1 MQAEICPTLAVI
13 AVEIIGD
20 KLVEPNETFYLDLS
34 NLMVGSLGADVRMLT
49 GMRTIDNDG
58 RARNVRSRGP

>member
-1 MQAEICPTLAVI
+1 VI